1 MATWKKLLKALLFPH
16 AALLALLVPTA
27 AVLLIYALRVAGAE
41 NPVSFAIFA
50 RAFYVTVAFVIRIPN
65 MVRFARRV
73 KRENKYVARYFADVQ
88 IRVKMSLATGLISSA
103 VYTVFQ
109 LGLGLYHRS
118 VWFYAMAVYYFL
130 LALMRFFLLRH
141 AQRHMPGENIVLELK
156 KTRFCGFCLL
166 FMNTTL
172 STIIFY
178 ITWQNRT
185 FYHHPITVI
194 AMAAYTFGAFTV
206 SIVNMIKYRKY
217 QSPVYSTA
225 KTISLI
231 SASVSMLTLETAMLT
246 AFDEANNEVF
256 RRIMNGGTGAAVTI
270 LVLWM
275 AVRMITKSTIHLRE
289 LKQSEE

>member
-16 AALLALLVPTA
+16 AVLLAFLVPTA
-27 AVLLIYALRVAGAE
+27 AVLLGYAFVVAGAA
-41 NPVSFAIFA
+41 NPVSYAIFA
-50 RAFYVTVAFVIRIPN
+50 LAFYVTMVFCIRIPN
-65 MVRFARRV
+65 MVRFAGRV

-88 IRVKMSLATGLISSA
+88 VRVKMSLAVGFVSSA
-103 VYTVFQ
+103 AYTVFQ
-109 LGLGLYHRS
+109 MGLGLYHRS
-118 VWFYAMAVYYFL
+118 VWFYAMAVYYSL

-141 AQRHMPGENIVLELK
+141 AHRYLPGENMVLELK
-156 KTRFCGFCLL
+156 KTRFCGLCLL

-185 FYHHPITVI
+185 FFHHPITVL
-194 AMAAYTFGAFTV
+194 AMATYTFGAFTV
-206 SIVNMIKYRKY
+206 SIVNMVKYRKY

-246 AFDEANNEVF
+246 AFDEKNDEVF
-256 RRIMNGGTGAAVTI
+256 RRIVTGGTGAAVTI

-275 AVRMITKSTIHLRE
+275 AIHMITSATKHLRE
-289 LKQSEE
+289 LKRREE